1 MKTTNLVR
9 SKPTVRKKGH
19 QPCALQ
25 ANRAQKKP
33 PTLCAPSQPCAKKA
47 TNLVHADL
55 VPGHPGHG
63 VPLTLPYSLAATSAI
78 LAPNPI
84 V

>member
-1 MKTTNLVR
+1 MAYSEGFFSGLIFPANLA
-9 SKPTVRKKGH
+9 H
-19 QPCALQ
+19 AALV
-25 ANRAQKKP
+25 
-33 PTLCAPSQPCAKKA
+33 T
-47 TNLVHADL
+47 
-55 VPGHPGHG
+55 GHPGHG